1 MSVHFKPCFLYI
13 PIRYFSLLLF
23 HDKIGIQIIELIKEL
38 KEKTGSGVILITHDN
53 GIAATAERV
62 VRISDGH
69 IIYDGDR
76 EGAFL

>member
-1 MSVHFKPCFLYI
+1 MERLNELQAEAVVLLEKLVATPSVS
-13 PIRYFSLLLF
+13 RDEARTADLL
-23 HDKIGIQIIELIKEL
+23 
-38 KEKTGSGVILITHDN
+38 TGHLAAH
-53 GIAATAERV
+53 GIAAPAERV